1 MSYRWGIYGDVKF
14 MGKGNI
20 IILNGVSSSGK
31 TTLAKALQEQMPYP
45 LYLMDVD
52 TFALMTP
59 EKYNYGEDFS
69 VQHKFMSKMF
79 HVVKLFSIWDFTW

>member
-1 MSYRWGIYGDVKF
+1 M
-14 MGKGNI
+14 
-20 IILNGVSSSGK
+20 
-31 TTLAKALQEQMPYP
+31 
-45 LYLMDVD
+45 YLMDVD

-79 HVVKLFSIWDFTW
+79 HVVKLFSDMGFHLVVPCIFLDGGSFLDDSVTLLNTYPVSFRKVFSCPGNSPFIC